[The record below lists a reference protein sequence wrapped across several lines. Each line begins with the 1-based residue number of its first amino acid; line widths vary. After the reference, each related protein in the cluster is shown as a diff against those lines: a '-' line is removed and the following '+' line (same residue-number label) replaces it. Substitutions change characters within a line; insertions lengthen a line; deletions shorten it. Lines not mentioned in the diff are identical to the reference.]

1 MYFSSCVSVYLKI
14 EFRADMFT
22 PSQLSELNRVIL
34 EMRNMLYGSDQSE
47 PTSEACAKLTQEF
60 FKGDTMH
67 LLIIC
72 LPKLDLGVSLLI
84 IYFQFLDIKPM
95 WILCP
100 LPHHL
105 FSDTCSLWLFIA
117 LEMFMTS
124 FLICFLILQILS
136 FICCRAVKMQLLWL
150 RICWNKGSMHKFLPL
165 ITWNVI

>member
-1 MYFSSCVSVYLKI
+1 MYFASCVAVYLKI
-14 EFRADMFT
+14 EFCADIFT

-95 WILCP
+95 
-100 LPHHL
+100 
-105 FSDTCSLWLFIA
+105 
-117 LEMFMTS
+117 
-124 FLICFLILQILS
+124 
-136 FICCRAVKMQLLWL
+136 
-150 RICWNKGSMHKFLPL
+150 
-165 ITWNVI
+165 